1 MQTNRLSAT
10 ELARAIARGD
20 TTSEAAV
27 TACLVRIDARERDV
41 RAWAYIDRE
50 AALEQARARDRAEPK
65 GSLHGVPIGVKDVL
79 DTADMPTQ
87 MGSPIYVGYRPP
99 ADATCVSLLRQAGAV
114 ILGKT
119 VTCEF
124 AGMTPAQ
131 TRNPLNLEH
140 TPGGSSSGSA
150 AAVADF
156 MVPAAFGTQT
166 GGSVLRPA
174 AFCGVFGFKPTFG
187 RYSRTGV
194 KFAAESFD
202 TIGTIARTVEDV
214 ELLDDVLIGR
224 KAPSTKAVLRPT
236 IGLCRTHLWSTALPE
251 TVAALERIANLCESA
266 DAHVTEI
273 TLPAEFAGLTVARA
287 RINAYERA
295 RGLAYEWHRHREAI
309 SERLRSTLE
318 EGFAMCPQDYWTAQ
332 GLLAQCRSLLADAV
346 KDADVLL
353 TPCVPGEAPRGMDHT
368 GEPRFQELWTALYVP
383 TISIPAGTGPGGL
396 PTAVQLVGKAG
407 QDEKLLGVARWISS
421 LTND

>member
-1 MQTNRLSAT
+1 MQANRLSAS
-10 ELARAIARGD
+10 ELARAIGRGE

-27 TACLVRIDARERDV
+27 LQCLARVEERERDV

-50 AALEQARARDRAEPK
+50 AALDQARERDRAASRGP
-65 GSLHGVPIGVKDVL
+65 LHGVPIGVKDVL

-87 MGSPIYVGYRPP
+87 MGSSIYAGYRPP

-119 VTCEF
+119 ATCEF
-124 AGMTPAQ
+124 AGVTPAT
-131 TRNPLNLEH
+131 TRNPLNLGH

-202 TIGTIARTVEDV
+202 TIGTMARTVEDL
-214 ELLDDVLIGR
+214 ELLDDVLVGR
-224 KAPSTKAVLRPT
+224 AGARTRAAEAPVV
-236 IGLCRTHLWSTALPE
+236 GLCRTHLWNTAQPESVAAIERAASSFQNAGARVVDVALPA
-251 TVAALERIANLCESA
+251 TFS
-266 DAHVTEI
+266 D
-273 TLPAEFAGLTVARA
+273 LTVARA

-295 RGLAYEWHRHREAI
+295 RGMAYEWHRHRDAL
-309 SERLRSTLE
+309 SERLRTTIA
-318 EGFAMCPQDYWTAQ
+318 EGFAMPPEDYWAAQ
-332 GLLAQCRSLLADAV
+332 TLLAQCRGLLGDATKSV
-346 KDADVLL
+346 DVLL
-353 TPCVPGEAPRGMDHT
+353 TPCVPGEAPRGLDHT
-368 GEPRFQELWTALYVP
+368 GEPKFQELWTALHVP
-383 TISIPAGTGPGGL
+383 TISVPAGTGPGGL

-407 QDEKLLGVARWISS
+407 MDEKLLGFARWASM
-421 LTND
+421 TMNE

>member
-1 MQTNRLSAT
+1 MNTLSAS
-10 ELARAIARGD
+10 ELARAIARGE
-20 TTSEAAV
+20 TTSETAV
-27 TACLVRIDARERDV
+27 LQCLARVDERERDV

-50 AALEQARARDRAEPK
+50 AALDQARERDRSGPK
-65 GSLHGVPIGVKDVL
+65 GLLHGVPIGIKDVL

-87 MGSPIYVGYRPP
+87 MGSSIYAGYRPP

-119 VTCEF
+119 ATCEF
-124 AGMTPAQ
+124 AGVTPAT
-131 TRNPLNLEH
+131 TRNPLNLDH

-194 KFAAESFD
+194 KLAAESFD
-202 TIGTIARTVEDV
+202 TIGTMARTVEDL
-214 ELLDDVLIGR
+214 ELLDDVLVGR
-224 KAPSTKAVLRPT
+224 AGARTRATEAPVV
-236 IGLCRTHLWSTALPE
+236 GVCRTHLWNTARPE
-251 TVAALERIANLCESA
+251 SVAAIERAASSFHKAGARVIDLS
-266 DAHVTEI
+266 
-273 TLPAEFAGLTVARA
+273 LPATFSDLTVARA

-295 RGLAYEWHRHREAI
+295 RGMAHEWHRHRDAL
-309 SERLRSTLE
+309 SERLRKTIA
-318 EGFAMCPQDYWTAQ
+318 EGFAMSPEDYWAAQ
-332 GLLAQCRSLLADAV
+332 ALLAQCRGLLGDATKSV
-346 KDADVLL
+346 DVLL
-353 TPCVPGEAPRGMDHT
+353 TPCVPGEAPRGLDHT
-368 GEPRFQELWTALYVP
+368 GEPKFQELWTALHVP
-383 TISIPAGTGPGGL
+383 TISVPAGIGPGGL

-407 QDEKLLGVARWISS
+407 NG
-421 LTND
+421 

>member
-1 MQTNRLSAT
+1 VQTNRLSAS
-10 ELARAIARGD
+10 ELARAIARRE

-27 TACLVRIDARERDV
+27 SACLARIEERDRDV

-50 AALEQARARDRAEPK
+50 TALSQARECDRTEPK
-65 GSLHGVPIGVKDVL
+65 GPLHGVPVGVKDVL

-87 MGSPIYVGYRPP
+87 MGSPIYAGYRPR

-124 AGMTPAQ
+124 AGMTPAE
-131 TRNPLNLEH
+131 TRNPLNLDH

-187 RYSRTGV
+187 RYGRTGL
-194 KFAAESFD
+194 KLAAESFD

-224 KAPSTKAVLRPT
+224 RATRMEAFVLPAV
-236 IGLCRTHLWSTALPE
+236 GVCRTHLWNTARPE
-251 TVAALERIANLCESA
+251 TVAAIERAAKSFENA
-266 DAHVTEI
+266 GQRVTNV
-273 TLPAEFAGLTVARA
+273 TLPDTFGNLTVARA

-309 SERLRSTLE
+309 SERLSATMA
-318 EGFAMCPQDYWTAQ
+318 EGFSMSPDDYRAAQ
-332 GLLAQCRSLLADAV
+332 ALVARCRSLLAEAMRDV
-346 KDADVLL
+346 GVLL
-353 TPCVPGEAPRGMDHT
+353 TPCVPGEAPRGLDHT

-383 TISIPAGTGPGGL
+383 AISIPAGSGPGGL
-396 PTAVQLVGKAG
+396 PTAVQLVGKVG
-407 QDEKLLGVARWISS
+407 QDEDLLRAAAWVSS
-421 LTND
+421 LMND